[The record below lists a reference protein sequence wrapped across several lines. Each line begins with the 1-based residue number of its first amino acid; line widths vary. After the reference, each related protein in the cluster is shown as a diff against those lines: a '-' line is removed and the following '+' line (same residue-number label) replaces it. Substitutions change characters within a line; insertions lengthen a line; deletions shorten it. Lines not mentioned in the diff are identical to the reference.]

1 LLKFRFSMRFTLGAT
16 IGLMGMLGLA
26 LALTTGEIYRRQA
39 FENQRLAL
47 EELVRITVSEQLHD
61 LEERARDLGLAVQSE
76 PEFRRA
82 LASGQHDVLVQQL
95 QNQFRQYFVTASI
108 IKLEKLVVY
117 DTHYRPLARP
127 TPGTSLPATALPAAR
142 HSSNAPARAPVPNE

>member
-1 LLKFRFSMRFTLGAT
+1 
-16 IGLMGMLGLA
+16 
-26 LALTTGEIYRRQA
+26 
-39 FENQRLAL
+39 
-47 EELVRITVSEQLHD
+47 VRISVSEQLHD

-117 DTHYRPLARP
+117 DTHYRPL
-127 TPGTSLPATALPAAR
+127 GTANAGNIVAGNGSPAAR